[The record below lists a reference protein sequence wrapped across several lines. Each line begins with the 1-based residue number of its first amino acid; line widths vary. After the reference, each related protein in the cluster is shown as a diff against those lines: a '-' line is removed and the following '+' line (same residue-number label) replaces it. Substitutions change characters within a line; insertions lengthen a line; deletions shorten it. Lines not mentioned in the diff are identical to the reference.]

1 MIIFNEYRQAF
12 ANSNLI
18 VDTSYTEGY
27 KDTDNIKL
35 PGSRS
40 HFFIKYNADFSDD
53 DYFSDLEINIQRVSN
68 PTYLEVHDINTELV
82 DSSNNI
88 LNSNI
93 NYEYQDDTN
102 YLGLSASVFEDLK
115 KQIDQNMNIFYQVC
129 HLKEI
134 YIMTKNLV

>member
-12 ANSNLI
+12 KNSNLI

-27 KDTDNIKL
+27 KKTDNIKL

-40 HFFIKYNADFSDD
+40 HFFAKYSADFSDD
-53 DYFSDLEINIQRVSN
+53 DYFSDLEINIQKVSN

-102 YLGLSASVFEDLK
+102 YLVFQRVFLR
-115 KQIDQNMNIFYQVC
+115 
-129 HLKEI
+129 
-134 YIMTKNLV
+134 T